1 MIDVR
6 ESTDKLKILIV
17 DDSELNREL
26 LAGMLGD
33 EYEIYQVENGKKA
46 IDILEENR
54 EQFKLVLLDIN
65 MPVMDGY
72 EVLSIMKRRKWL
84 DKLPVIVISAEIS
97 GESVK
102 KAYELGASDYFVR
115 PFNVAIVLR
124 RVRNMITLY
133 DNISSNLK
141 DAVTMLSTIFYRIL
155 KIDLEADSYEIIEQ
169 GNSDPLRELYQK
181 ESISA
186 CLKDVAEKGY
196 IHEEDYK
203 EYTEFCSLEH
213 LKKIFLD
220 GSQYASLQYR
230 RVLEG
235 QYQWVSMEIVR
246 STEYREDNQQVVM
259 YIRDINDDYLKLLQI
274 AMCHTLDSVGI
285 VSANISQGICL
296 SFAGRR
302 DELECQSEKSI
313 DTYIQRVSEM
323 IPMPESREHFCQ
335 VFSQQNMLKRFTEG
349 TAALSMEAAF
359 FYSEEQQ
366 PCVLRINVD
375 MACNSFSREIE
386 GVLHF
391 TDVTVAY
398 LIENVPQKIYQ
409 KDYENIIIIDAKRE
423 KMIKTDVL
431 SSVISDYLK
440 KEEAYEGYRSY
451 SSHRAV
457 VESERERFKKCV
469 ELSTIKEGLCKDK
482 QYFFTIHE
490 TDKTGEVRLKRY
502 SYIYIDERVDI
513 IVGAREDITE
523 FSEKDVLTGGYNRR
537 GFIRITERLLNEV
550 PDRTKYAVLF
560 FNVKNF
566 KAVNELFGV
575 ESGDVVLQNIFRTLT
590 HSKLSPVIT
599 ARVESDH
606 FVCLVENKNLDFEEL
621 TSVCDNKFVKDGK
634 CMNLIIRCGIFYV
647 EEKPMKI
654 SGVIDRAKLA
664 KRYITDEYVQPY
676 MVYDHSMQ
684 VAYID
689 KTKLAGELQEG
700 IAKEQFKVYYQPVI
714 DTKTGKIASAE
725 ALIRWIHPDKGFIS
739 PALFIPAL
747 EENGHISELDFY
759 VLKKVWQFINDRC
772 ENNKFVVPISVNLSW
787 MDFYDEI
794 MMEKILKEMDR
805 FRENGREHMARFE
818 ITETSYAAIRENRSG
833 ILESLR
839 IKNAKILLDDFGSG
853 FSSFG
858 MLQDY
863 DFDILKIDM
872 SFIRKIGE
880 NPKTKSIV
888 HSIIGMAHEIGIKT
902 VAEGVET
909 EEQVSFLRQSGCDYI
924 QGITIPNHYQKKS
937 LWSFWKKQ
945 MQNSR
950 SEKVYSRRRRR
961 PLLINKAYL

>member
-26 LAGMLGD
+26 LAGKLGD

-235 QYQWVSMEIVR
+235 QYRWVSMEIVR

-302 DELECQSEKSI
+302 DELECQSEESI

-469 ELSTIKEGLCKDK
+469 ELSTIKEGLRKDK

-654 SGVIDRAKLA
+654 SGMIDRAKLA

-689 KTKLAGELQEG
+689 KAKLAGELQEG

-924 QGITIPNHYQKKS
+924 QGYYYSKP
-937 LWSFWKKQ
+937 LPEEEFVEFL
-945 MQNSR
+945 
-950 SEKVYSRRRRR
+950 EK
-961 PLLINKAYL
+961 ADAE

>member
-102 KAYELGASDYFVR
+102 KAYELGASDYFVS

-235 QYQWVSMEIVR
+235 QYRWVSMEIVR

-302 DELECQSEKSI
+302 DELECQSEESI

-469 ELSTIKEGLCKDK
+469 ELSTIKEGLRKDK

-654 SGVIDRAKLA
+654 SGMIDRAKLA

-689 KTKLAGELQEG
+689 KAKLAGELQEG

-924 QGITIPNHYQKKS
+924 QGYYYSKP
-937 LWSFWKKQ
+937 LPEEEFVEFL
-945 MQNSR
+945 
-950 SEKVYSRRRRR
+950 EK
-961 PLLINKAYL
+961 ADAE

>member
-235 QYQWVSMEIVR
+235 QYRWVSMEIVR

-302 DELECQSEKSI
+302 DELECQSEESI

-469 ELSTIKEGLCKDK
+469 ELSTIKEGLRKDK

-490 TDKTGEVRLKRY
+490 TDKTGEVRLIRY

-654 SGVIDRAKLA
+654 SGMIDRAKLA

-689 KTKLAGELQEG
+689 KAKLAGELQEG

-794 MMEKILKEMDR
+794 MMEKILKEIDR

-818 ITETSYAAIRENRSG
+818 ITETSYAAIKENRSG

-924 QGITIPNHYQKKS
+924 QGYYYSKP
-937 LWSFWKKQ
+937 LPEEEFVEFL
-945 MQNSR
+945 
-950 SEKVYSRRRRR
+950 EK
-961 PLLINKAYL
+961 ADAE

>member
-26 LAGMLGD
+26 LASMLED

-54 EQFKLVLLDIN
+54 EQFKLVLLDLN

-115 PFNVAIVLR
+115 PFNASIVLR
-124 RVRNMITLY
+124 RVRNTITLY
-133 DNISSNLK
+133 DNISSDFK

-169 GNSDPLRELYQK
+169 GKNDPLRELYQK

-235 QYQWVSMEIVR
+235 QCRWVSMEIVR
-246 STEYREDNQQVVM
+246 STKYREDNQQVVM

-274 AMCHTLDSVGI
+274 AMGQTLDSVGI

-302 DELECQSEKSI
+302 DELECQSGESI

-335 VFSQQNMLKRFTEG
+335 VFSQQNMLKLFTEG

-359 FYSEEQQ
+359 SYSEEQQ

-391 TDVTVAY
+391 TDITAAY

-431 SSVISDYLK
+431 SSVISDCLK
-440 KEEAYEGYRSY
+440 KEEAYEGCRSY

-469 ELSTIKEGLCKDK
+469 ELSTIKEGLRKDK

-502 SYIYIDERVDI
+502 SYIYIDERVDV
-513 IVGAREDITE
+513 IVGTREDITE
-523 FSEKDVLTGGYNRR
+523 FSEKDVLTGGYNRW
-537 GFIRITERLLNEV
+537 GFIRTTERLLNEV

-606 FVCLVENKNLDFEEL
+606 FVCLIEKKNLDFEEL

-634 CMNLIIRCGIFYV
+634 RMNLIIRCGIFYV

-654 SGVIDRAKLA
+654 LGMIDRAKLA

-684 VAYID
+684 VAYVD
-689 KTKLAGELQEG
+689 KAKLAGELQEG

-759 VLKKVWQFINDRC
+759 VLKKVWQFISDRC

-794 MMEKILKEMDR
+794 MMEKILKEIDR

-818 ITETSYAAIRENRSG
+818 ITETSYAAIKENRSG

-924 QGITIPNHYQKKS
+924 QGYYYSKP
-937 LWSFWKKQ
+937 LPEEEFVEFL
-945 MQNSR
+945 
-950 SEKVYSRRRRR
+950 EK
-961 PLLINKAYL
+961 ADAE

>member
-235 QYQWVSMEIVR
+235 QYRWVSMEIVR

-302 DELECQSEKSI
+302 DELECQSEESI

-391 TDVTVAY
+391 KDVTVAY

-469 ELSTIKEGLCKDK
+469 ELSTIKEGLRKDK

-654 SGVIDRAKLA
+654 SGMIDRAKLA

-689 KTKLAGELQEG
+689 KAKLAGELQEG

-805 FRENGREHMARFE
+805 FRENGREHTARFE

-924 QGITIPNHYQKKS
+924 QGYYYSKP
-937 LWSFWKKQ
+937 LPEEEFVEFL
-945 MQNSR
+945 
-950 SEKVYSRRRRR
+950 EK
-961 PLLINKAYL
+961 ADAE

>member
-235 QYQWVSMEIVR
+235 QYRWVSMEIVR

-302 DELECQSEKSI
+302 DELECQSEESI

-469 ELSTIKEGLCKDK
+469 ELSTIKEGLRKDK

-523 FSEKDVLTGGYNRR
+523 FSEKDVLTGGYNCR

-654 SGVIDRAKLA
+654 SGMIDRAKLA

-689 KTKLAGELQEG
+689 KAKLAGELQEG

-739 PALFIPAL
+739 PALFIPTL

-924 QGITIPNHYQKKS
+924 QGYYYSKP
-937 LWSFWKKQ
+937 LPEEEFVEFL
-945 MQNSR
+945 
-950 SEKVYSRRRRR
+950 EK
-961 PLLINKAYL
+961 ADAE

>member
-235 QYQWVSMEIVR
+235 QYRWVSMEIVR

-302 DELECQSEKSI
+302 DELECQSEESI

-469 ELSTIKEGLCKDK
+469 ELSTIREGLRKDK

-621 TSVCDNKFVKDGK
+621 TSVCDNKFIKDGK

-654 SGVIDRAKLA
+654 SGMIDRAKLA

-689 KTKLAGELQEG
+689 KAKLAGELQEG

-924 QGITIPNHYQKKS
+924 QGYYYSKP
-937 LWSFWKKQ
+937 LPEEEFVEFL
-945 MQNSR
+945 
-950 SEKVYSRRRRR
+950 EKADA
-961 PLLINKAYL
+961 K

>member
-26 LAGMLGD
+26 LAGMLED

-124 RVRNMITLY
+124 RVRNTITLY

-169 GNSDPLRELYQK
+169 GNNDPLRELYQK

-235 QYQWVSMEIVR
+235 QYRWVSMEIVR

-302 DELECQSEKSI
+302 DELECQSEESI

-469 ELSTIKEGLCKDK
+469 ELSTIKEGLRKDK

-654 SGVIDRAKLA
+654 SGMIDRAKLA
-664 KRYITDEYVQPY
+664 KRYITNEYVQPY

-689 KTKLAGELQEG
+689 KAKLAGELQEG

-924 QGITIPNHYQKKS
+924 QGYYYSKP
-937 LWSFWKKQ
+937 LPEEEFVEFL
-945 MQNSR
+945 
-950 SEKVYSRRRRR
+950 EK
-961 PLLINKAYL
+961 ADAE

>member
-26 LAGMLGD
+26 LAGMLED

-124 RVRNMITLY
+124 RVRNTITLY

-169 GNSDPLRELYQK
+169 GNNDPLRELYQK

-235 QYQWVSMEIVR
+235 QYRWVSMEIVR

-302 DELECQSEKSI
+302 DELECQSEESI

-366 PCVLRINVD
+366 LCVLRINVD

-469 ELSTIKEGLCKDK
+469 ELSTIKEGLRKDK

-654 SGVIDRAKLA
+654 SGMIDRAKLA

-689 KTKLAGELQEG
+689 KAKLAGELQEG

-924 QGITIPNHYQKKS
+924 QGYYYSKP
-937 LWSFWKKQ
+937 LPEEEFVEFL
-945 MQNSR
+945 
-950 SEKVYSRRRRR
+950 EK
-961 PLLINKAYL
+961 ADAE

>member
-235 QYQWVSMEIVR
+235 QYRWVSMEIVR
-246 STEYREDNQQVVM
+246 STEYREDNQQIVM

-302 DELECQSEKSI
+302 DELECQSEESI

-469 ELSTIKEGLCKDK
+469 ELSTIKEGLRKDK

-621 TSVCDNKFVKDGK
+621 TSVCDNKFIKDGK

-654 SGVIDRAKLA
+654 SGMIDRAKLA

-676 MVYDHSMQ
+676 MVYDQSMQ
-684 VAYID
+684 VAYVD
-689 KTKLAGELQEG
+689 KAKLAGELQEG

-759 VLKKVWQFINDRC
+759 VLKKVWQFISDRC

-924 QGITIPNHYQKKS
+924 QGYYYSKP
-937 LWSFWKKQ
+937 LPEEEFVEFL
-945 MQNSR
+945 
-950 SEKVYSRRRRR
+950 EKADA
-961 PLLINKAYL
+961 K

>member
-124 RVRNMITLY
+124 RVRNTITLY

-169 GNSDPLRELYQK
+169 GNNDPLRELYQK

-235 QYQWVSMEIVR
+235 QYRWVSMEIVR

-302 DELECQSEKSI
+302 DELECQSEESI

-335 VFSQQNMLKRFTEG
+335 VFSQQNMLRLFTEG

-469 ELSTIKEGLCKDK
+469 ELSTIKEGLRKDK

-490 TDKTGEVRLKRY
+490 TDKTGEARLKRY

-590 HSKLSPVIT
+590 YSKLSPVIT

-654 SGVIDRAKLA
+654 SGMIDRAKLA

-689 KTKLAGELQEG
+689 KAKLAGELQEG
-700 IAKEQFKVYYQPVI
+700 IAKEQFRVYYQPVI

-794 MMEKILKEMDR
+794 MMEKILKAMDR

-902 VAEGVET
+902 VAEGGET

-924 QGITIPNHYQKKS
+924 QGYYYSKP
-937 LWSFWKKQ
+937 LPEEEFVEFL
-945 MQNSR
+945 
-950 SEKVYSRRRRR
+950 EK
-961 PLLINKAYL
+961 ADAE

>member
-235 QYQWVSMEIVR
+235 QYRWVSMEIVR

-302 DELECQSEKSI
+302 DELECQSEESI

-469 ELSTIKEGLCKDK
+469 ELSTIKEGLRKDK

-523 FSEKDVLTGGYNRR
+523 FSEKDVLTGGYNCR

-654 SGVIDRAKLA
+654 SGMIDRAKLA

-689 KTKLAGELQEG
+689 KAKLAGELQEG

-805 FRENGREHMARFE
+805 FRENGREHTARFE

-924 QGITIPNHYQKKS
+924 QGYYYSKP
-937 LWSFWKKQ
+937 LPEEEFVEFL
-945 MQNSR
+945 
-950 SEKVYSRRRRR
+950 EK
-961 PLLINKAYL
+961 ADAE

>member
-235 QYQWVSMEIVR
+235 QYRWVSMEIVR

-302 DELECQSEKSI
+302 DELECQSEESI

-469 ELSTIKEGLCKDK
+469 ELSTIKEGLRKDK

-560 FNVKNF
+560 FKVKNF

-654 SGVIDRAKLA
+654 SGMIDRAKLA

-689 KTKLAGELQEG
+689 KAKLAGELQEG

-924 QGITIPNHYQKKS
+924 QGYYYSKP
-937 LWSFWKKQ
+937 LPEEEFVEFL
-945 MQNSR
+945 
-950 SEKVYSRRRRR
+950 EK
-961 PLLINKAYL
+961 ADAE

>member
-26 LAGMLGD
+26 LAGMLED

-235 QYQWVSMEIVR
+235 QYRWVSMEIVR

-302 DELECQSEKSI
+302 DELECQSEESI

-335 VFSQQNMLKRFTEG
+335 VFSQQNMLKLFTEG

-398 LIENVPQKIYQ
+398 LIENVAQKIYQ

-469 ELSTIKEGLCKDK
+469 ELSTIKEGLRKDK

-654 SGVIDRAKLA
+654 SGMIDRAKLA

-689 KTKLAGELQEG
+689 KAKLAGELQEG

-924 QGITIPNHYQKKS
+924 QGYYYSKP
-937 LWSFWKKQ
+937 LPEEEFVGFL
-945 MQNSR
+945 
-950 SEKVYSRRRRR
+950 EK
-961 PLLINKAYL
+961 ADAE

>member
-235 QYQWVSMEIVR
+235 QYRWVSMEIVR

-654 SGVIDRAKLA
+654 SGMIDRAKLA

-689 KTKLAGELQEG
+689 KAKLAGELQEG

-924 QGITIPNHYQKKS
+924 QGYYYSKP
-937 LWSFWKKQ
+937 LPEEEFVEFL
-945 MQNSR
+945 
-950 SEKVYSRRRRR
+950 EK
-961 PLLINKAYL
+961 ADAE

>member
-235 QYQWVSMEIVR
+235 QYRWVSMEIVR

-302 DELECQSEKSI
+302 DELECQSEESI

-469 ELSTIKEGLCKDK
+469 ELSTIKEGLRKDK

-654 SGVIDRAKLA
+654 SGMIDRAKLA

-689 KTKLAGELQEG
+689 KAKLAGELQEG

-805 FRENGREHMARFE
+805 FRENGREHMACFE
-818 ITETSYAAIRENRSG
+818 ITETSCAAIRENRSG

-924 QGITIPNHYQKKS
+924 QGYYYSKP
-937 LWSFWKKQ
+937 LPEEEFVEFL
-945 MQNSR
+945 
-950 SEKVYSRRRRR
+950 EKADA
-961 PLLINKAYL
+961 K

>member
-26 LAGMLGD
+26 LAGMLED

-124 RVRNMITLY
+124 RVRNTIILY

-169 GNSDPLRELYQK
+169 GNNDPLRELYQK

-235 QYQWVSMEIVR
+235 QYRWVSMEIVR

-302 DELECQSEKSI
+302 DELECQSEESI

-398 LIENVPQKIYQ
+398 LIENVLQKIYQ

-469 ELSTIKEGLCKDK
+469 ELSTIKEGLRKDK

-654 SGVIDRAKLA
+654 SGMIDRAKLA

-689 KTKLAGELQEG
+689 KAKLAGELQEG

-924 QGITIPNHYQKKS
+924 QGYYYSKP
-937 LWSFWKKQ
+937 LPEEEFVEFL
-945 MQNSR
+945 
-950 SEKVYSRRRRR
+950 EK
-961 PLLINKAYL
+961 ADAE

>member
-26 LAGMLGD
+26 LAGMLED

-235 QYQWVSMEIVR
+235 QYRWVSMEIVR

-302 DELECQSEKSI
+302 DELECQSEESI

-335 VFSQQNMLKRFTEG
+335 VFSQQNMLKLFTEG

-469 ELSTIKEGLCKDK
+469 ELSAIKEGLRKDK

-654 SGVIDRAKLA
+654 SGMIDRAKLA

-684 VAYID
+684 VSYID
-689 KTKLAGELQEG
+689 KAKLAGELQEG

-924 QGITIPNHYQKKS
+924 QGYYYSKP
-937 LWSFWKKQ
+937 LPEEEFVEFL
-945 MQNSR
+945 
-950 SEKVYSRRRRR
+950 EK
-961 PLLINKAYL
+961 ADAE

>member
-26 LAGMLGD
+26 LAGMLED

-141 DAVTMLSTIFYRIL
+141 DEVTMLSTIFYRIL

-235 QYQWVSMEIVR
+235 QYRWVSMEIVR

-259 YIRDINDDYLKLLQI
+259 YIRDINDDYLKLLQM

-302 DELECQSEKSI
+302 DELECQSEESI

-335 VFSQQNMLKRFTEG
+335 VFSQQNMLKLFTEG

-469 ELSTIKEGLCKDK
+469 ELSTIKEGLRKDK

-590 HSKLSPVIT
+590 RSKLSPVIT
-599 ARVESDH
+599 ARLESDH

-654 SGVIDRAKLA
+654 SGMIDRAKLA

-689 KTKLAGELQEG
+689 KAKLAGELQEG

-924 QGITIPNHYQKKS
+924 QGYYYSKP
-937 LWSFWKKQ
+937 LPEEEFVGFL
-945 MQNSR
+945 
-950 SEKVYSRRRRR
+950 EK
-961 PLLINKAYL
+961 ADAE

>member
-65 MPVMDGY
+65 MLVMDGY

-235 QYQWVSMEIVR
+235 QYRWVSMEIVR

-302 DELECQSEKSI
+302 DELECQSEESI

-469 ELSTIKEGLCKDK
+469 ELSTIKEGLRKDK

-654 SGVIDRAKLA
+654 SGMIDRAKLA

-689 KTKLAGELQEG
+689 KAKLAGELQEG

-924 QGITIPNHYQKKS
+924 QGYYYSKP
-937 LWSFWKKQ
+937 LPEEEFVGFL
-945 MQNSR
+945 
-950 SEKVYSRRRRR
+950 EK
-961 PLLINKAYL
+961 ADAE

>member
-124 RVRNMITLY
+124 RVRNTITLY

-169 GNSDPLRELYQK
+169 GNNDPLRELYQK

-235 QYQWVSMEIVR
+235 QYRWVSMEIVR

-302 DELECQSEKSI
+302 DELECQSEESI

-335 VFSQQNMLKRFTEG
+335 VFSQQNMLKLFTEG

-359 FYSEEQQ
+359 SYSEEQQ

-469 ELSTIKEGLCKDK
+469 ELSTIKEGLRKDK

-590 HSKLSPVIT
+590 YSKLSPVIT

-654 SGVIDRAKLA
+654 SGMIDRAKLA

-689 KTKLAGELQEG
+689 KAKLAGELQEG

-794 MMEKILKEMDR
+794 MMEKILKEMDC

-924 QGITIPNHYQKKS
+924 QGYYYSKP
-937 LWSFWKKQ
+937 LPEEEFVEFL
-945 MQNSR
+945 
-950 SEKVYSRRRRR
+950 EK
-961 PLLINKAYL
+961 ADAE

>member
-6 ESTDKLKILIV
+6 ENTDKMKILIV

-26 LAGMLGD
+26 LASMLED

-54 EQFKLVLLDIN
+54 EQFKLVLLDMN

-84 DKLPVIVISAEIS
+84 DKLPVIVISAEIR

-115 PFNVAIVLR
+115 PFNASIVLR
-124 RVRNMITLY
+124 RVRNTITLY

-169 GNSDPLRELYQK
+169 GNNDPLRELYQK

-235 QYQWVSMEIVR
+235 QYRWVSMEIVR

-302 DELECQSEKSI
+302 DELECQSEESI

-335 VFSQQNMLKRFTEG
+335 VFSQQNMLKLFTEG

-359 FYSEEQQ
+359 SYSEEQQ

-375 MACNSFSREIE
+375 MACNSFSGEIE

-391 TDVTVAY
+391 TDITAAY

-469 ELSTIKEGLCKDK
+469 ELSAIKEGLRKDR

-537 GFIRITERLLNEV
+537 GFIRITERLLNKV

-590 HSKLSPVIT
+590 YSKLSPVIT

-654 SGVIDRAKLA
+654 SGMIDRAKLA

-676 MVYDHSMQ
+676 MIYDHSMQ
-684 VAYID
+684 VAYVD
-689 KTKLAGELQEG
+689 KAKLAGELQEG

-818 ITETSYAAIRENRSG
+818 ITETSYAAIKENRSG

-924 QGITIPNHYQKKS
+924 QGYYYSKP
-937 LWSFWKKQ
+937 LPEEEFVEFL
-945 MQNSR
+945 
-950 SEKVYSRRRRR
+950 EK
-961 PLLINKAYL
+961 ADAE

>member
-6 ESTDKLKILIV
+6 ESTDKLKILTV

-235 QYQWVSMEIVR
+235 QYRWVSMEIVR

-302 DELECQSEKSI
+302 DELECQSEESI

-469 ELSTIKEGLCKDK
+469 ELSTIKEGLRKDK

-654 SGVIDRAKLA
+654 SGMIDRAKLA

-689 KTKLAGELQEG
+689 KAKLAGELQEG

-924 QGITIPNHYQKKS
+924 QGYYYSKP
-937 LWSFWKKQ
+937 LPEEEFVEFL
-945 MQNSR
+945 
-950 SEKVYSRRRRR
+950 EK
-961 PLLINKAYL
+961 ADAE

>member
-26 LAGMLGD
+26 LAGMLED

-124 RVRNMITLY
+124 RVRNTITLY

-169 GNSDPLRELYQK
+169 GNNDPLRELYQK

-235 QYQWVSMEIVR
+235 QYRWVSMEIVR

-302 DELECQSEKSI
+302 DELECQSEESI

-375 MACNSFSREIE
+375 MACNSFSGEIE

-469 ELSTIKEGLCKDK
+469 ELSTIKEGLRKDK

-654 SGVIDRAKLA
+654 SGMIDRAKLA

-689 KTKLAGELQEG
+689 KAKLAGELQEG

-924 QGITIPNHYQKKS
+924 QGYYYSKP
-937 LWSFWKKQ
+937 LPEEEFVEFL
-945 MQNSR
+945 
-950 SEKVYSRRRRR
+950 EK
-961 PLLINKAYL
+961 ADAE

>member
-235 QYQWVSMEIVR
+235 QYRWVSMEIVR

-302 DELECQSEKSI
+302 DELECQSEESI

-469 ELSTIKEGLCKDK
+469 ELSTIKEGLRKDK

-654 SGVIDRAKLA
+654 SGMIDRAKLA

-689 KTKLAGELQEG
+689 KAKLAGELQEG

-714 DTKTGKIASAE
+714 DTKTGKIASVE

-759 VLKKVWQFINDRC
+759 VLKKVWQFINDQC

-924 QGITIPNHYQKKS
+924 QGYYYSKP
-937 LWSFWKKQ
+937 LPEEEFVEFL
-945 MQNSR
+945 
-950 SEKVYSRRRRR
+950 EK
-961 PLLINKAYL
+961 ADAE

>member
-26 LAGMLGD
+26 LAGMLED

-124 RVRNMITLY
+124 RVRNTITLY

-155 KIDLEADSYEIIEQ
+155 KIDLEADSYGIIEQ
-169 GNSDPLRELYQK
+169 GNNDPLRELYQK

-235 QYQWVSMEIVR
+235 QYRWVSMEIVR

-302 DELECQSEKSI
+302 DELECQSEESI

-391 TDVTVAY
+391 TDITVAY

-469 ELSTIKEGLCKDK
+469 ELSTIKEGLRKDK

-654 SGVIDRAKLA
+654 SGMIDRAKLA

-689 KTKLAGELQEG
+689 KAKLAGELQEG

-759 VLKKVWQFINDRC
+759 VLKKVWQCINDRC

-924 QGITIPNHYQKKS
+924 QGYYYSKP
-937 LWSFWKKQ
+937 LPEEEFVEFL
-945 MQNSR
+945 
-950 SEKVYSRRRRR
+950 EKADA
-961 PLLINKAYL
+961 K

>member
-26 LAGMLGD
+26 LAGMLED

-102 KAYELGASDYFVR
+102 KAYELGASDYFVL

-235 QYQWVSMEIVR
+235 QYRWVSMEIVR

-302 DELECQSEKSI
+302 DELECQSEESI

-335 VFSQQNMLKRFTEG
+335 VFSQQNMLKLFTEG

-469 ELSTIKEGLCKDK
+469 ELSTIKEGLRKDK

-654 SGVIDRAKLA
+654 SGMIDRAKLA

-689 KTKLAGELQEG
+689 KAKLAGELQEG

-924 QGITIPNHYQKKS
+924 QGYYYSKP
-937 LWSFWKKQ
+937 LPEEEFVGFL
-945 MQNSR
+945 
-950 SEKVYSRRRRR
+950 EK
-961 PLLINKAYL
+961 ADAE

>member
-26 LAGMLGD
+26 LAGMLED

-115 PFNVAIVLR
+115 SFNVAIVLR

-235 QYQWVSMEIVR
+235 QYRWVSMEIVR

-302 DELECQSEKSI
+302 DELECQSEESI

-335 VFSQQNMLKRFTEG
+335 VFSQQNMLKLFTEG

-469 ELSTIKEGLCKDK
+469 ELSTIKEGLRKDK

-654 SGVIDRAKLA
+654 SGMIDRAKLA

-689 KTKLAGELQEG
+689 KAKLAGELQEG

-924 QGITIPNHYQKKS
+924 QGYYYSKP
-937 LWSFWKKQ
+937 LPEEEFVGFL
-945 MQNSR
+945 
-950 SEKVYSRRRRR
+950 EK
-961 PLLINKAYL
+961 ADAE

>member
-46 IDILEENR
+46 IEILEENR

-235 QYQWVSMEIVR
+235 QYRWVSMEIVR

-302 DELECQSEKSI
+302 DELECQSEESI

-469 ELSTIKEGLCKDK
+469 ELSTIKEGLRKDK

-654 SGVIDRAKLA
+654 SGMIDRAKLA

-689 KTKLAGELQEG
+689 KAKLAGELQEG

-924 QGITIPNHYQKKS
+924 QGYYYSKP
-937 LWSFWKKQ
+937 LPEEEFVEFL
-945 MQNSR
+945 
-950 SEKVYSRRRRR
+950 EK
-961 PLLINKAYL
+961 ADAE

>member
-26 LAGMLGD
+26 LAGMLED

-235 QYQWVSMEIVR
+235 QYRWVSMEIVR

-296 SFAGRR
+296 SFAGKR
-302 DELECQSEKSI
+302 DELECQSEESI

-335 VFSQQNMLKRFTEG
+335 VFSQQNMLKLFTEG

-469 ELSTIKEGLCKDK
+469 ELSTIKEGLRKDK

-647 EEKPMKI
+647 EEKLMKI
-654 SGVIDRAKLA
+654 SGMIDRAKLA

-684 VAYID
+684 VSYID
-689 KTKLAGELQEG
+689 KAKLAGELQEG

-794 MMEKILKEMDR
+794 MMEKILKEMDC

-924 QGITIPNHYQKKS
+924 QGYYYSKP
-937 LWSFWKKQ
+937 LPEEEFVEFL
-945 MQNSR
+945 
-950 SEKVYSRRRRR
+950 EKADA
-961 PLLINKAYL
+961 K

>member
-26 LAGMLGD
+26 LAGMLED

-230 RVLEG
+230 RVFEG
-235 QYQWVSMEIVR
+235 QYRWVSMEIVR

-259 YIRDINDDYLKLLQI
+259 YIRDINDDYLKLLQM

-302 DELECQSEKSI
+302 DELECQSEESI

-335 VFSQQNMLKRFTEG
+335 VFSQQNMLKLFTEG

-469 ELSTIKEGLCKDK
+469 ELSTIKEGLRKDK

-654 SGVIDRAKLA
+654 SGMIDRAKLA

-689 KTKLAGELQEG
+689 KAKLAGELQEG

-924 QGITIPNHYQKKS
+924 QGYYYSKP
-937 LWSFWKKQ
+937 LPEEEFVEFL
-945 MQNSR
+945 
-950 SEKVYSRRRRR
+950 EKADA
-961 PLLINKAYL
+961 K

>member
-26 LAGMLGD
+26 LAGMLED
-33 EYEIYQVENGKKA
+33 EYEIYQVGNGKKA

-124 RVRNMITLY
+124 RVRNTITLY

-169 GNSDPLRELYQK
+169 GNNDPLRELYQK

-235 QYQWVSMEIVR
+235 QYRWVSMEIVR

-302 DELECQSEKSI
+302 DELECQSEESI

-391 TDVTVAY
+391 TDITVAY

-469 ELSTIKEGLCKDK
+469 ELSTIKEGLRKDK

-654 SGVIDRAKLA
+654 SGMIDRAKLA

-689 KTKLAGELQEG
+689 KAKLAGELQEG

-924 QGITIPNHYQKKS
+924 QGYYYSKP
-937 LWSFWKKQ
+937 LPEEEFVEFL
-945 MQNSR
+945 
-950 SEKVYSRRRRR
+950 EKADA
-961 PLLINKAYL
+961 K

>member
-26 LAGMLGD
+26 LAGMLED

-124 RVRNMITLY
+124 RVRNTITLY

-169 GNSDPLRELYQK
+169 GNNDPLRELYQK

-235 QYQWVSMEIVR
+235 QYRWVSMEIVR

-302 DELECQSEKSI
+302 DELECQSEESI

-323 IPMPESREHFCQ
+323 IPMPESREHFCR

-469 ELSTIKEGLCKDK
+469 ELSTIKEGLRKDK

-654 SGVIDRAKLA
+654 SGMIDRAKLA

-689 KTKLAGELQEG
+689 KAKLAGELQEG

-924 QGITIPNHYQKKS
+924 QGYYYSKP
-937 LWSFWKKQ
+937 LPEEEFVEFL
-945 MQNSR
+945 
-950 SEKVYSRRRRR
+950 EK
-961 PLLINKAYL
+961 ADAE

>member
-235 QYQWVSMEIVR
+235 QYRWVSMEIVR

-302 DELECQSEKSI
+302 DELECQSEESI

-469 ELSTIKEGLCKDK
+469 ELSTIKEGLRKDK

-654 SGVIDRAKLA
+654 SGMIDRAKLA

-689 KTKLAGELQEG
+689 KAKLAGELQEG

-739 PALFIPAL
+739 PALFIPTL

-839 IKNAKILLDDFGSG
+839 IKNAKILLDDFGSS

-924 QGITIPNHYQKKS
+924 QGYYYSKP
-937 LWSFWKKQ
+937 LPEEEFVEFL
-945 MQNSR
+945 
-950 SEKVYSRRRRR
+950 EK
-961 PLLINKAYL
+961 ADAE

>member
-235 QYQWVSMEIVR
+235 QYRWVSMEIVR

-302 DELECQSEKSI
+302 DELECQSEESI

-391 TDVTVAY
+391 TDVRVAY

-469 ELSTIKEGLCKDK
+469 ELSTIKEGLRKDK

-654 SGVIDRAKLA
+654 SGMIDRAKLA

-689 KTKLAGELQEG
+689 KAKLAGELQEG

-924 QGITIPNHYQKKS
+924 QGYYYSKP
-937 LWSFWKKQ
+937 LPEEEFVEFL
-945 MQNSR
+945 
-950 SEKVYSRRRRR
+950 EK
-961 PLLINKAYL
+961 ADAE